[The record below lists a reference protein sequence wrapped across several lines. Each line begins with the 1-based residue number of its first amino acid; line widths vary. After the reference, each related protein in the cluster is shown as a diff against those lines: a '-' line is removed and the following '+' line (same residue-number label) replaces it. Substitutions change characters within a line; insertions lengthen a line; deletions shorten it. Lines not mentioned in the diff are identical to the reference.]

1 MNAVFDGAASYI
13 IAKIRAFLKCV
24 VYKLDIIRGILMNR
38 EIDLVDLLVEILL
51 RWRVLLIWM
60 LAGGILVGGY
70 SFVKSYRQAEEQRA
84 QEMVLEQQLQET
96 KEHLETYQQEEYS
109 EELIIR
115 NYLRECLTE
124 RQKENVDR
132 VLDNEEY
139 CSMLQTYMKNSIL
152 MQIDGYKVPK
162 VMLTFWVNAANA
174 ERSASVARIY
184 EDRVLNGFMQWLA
197 LKENVGTE
205 IDASS
210 ELITVDRSSQGISAI
225 SDSFCV
231 SIVHLTDEKCVDLAD
246 KLIEYVNEQQAELQD
261 LLGSHTIEVV
271 NYYYTCATDIDLLKE
286 RKEIKDKVNKYI
298 LESMALKEAFSDAEM
313 QYYHSVT
320 DSDKEG
326 MLTEYE
332 SVITPKI
339 SSRYVILGML
349 LFVLVYSLY
358 VAIGY
363 ILNSKLRTTDDI
375 KALYGITQLSYV
387 IVEDSDKRFLSFI
400 DHQILRLRNRNKR
413 IFSEEDAIRF
423 AAATL
428 MSQAKKEELDEVFC
442 IVGNLNEKTQKVV
455 EKIQCVLM
463 ENGISMK
470 ILNSILYNQESIELL
485 EKAKAVFLVEKIGET
500 LYNEISDE
508 IELVQRQAIKVLG
521 AVVVE

>member
-1 MNAVFDGAASYI
+1 M
-13 IAKIRAFLKCV
+13 
-24 VYKLDIIRGILMNR
+24 
-38 EIDLVDLLVEILL
+38 
-51 RWRVLLIWM
+51 
-60 LAGGILVGGY
+60 
-70 SFVKSYRQAEEQRA
+70 
-84 QEMVLEQQLQET
+84 
-96 KEHLETYQQEEYS
+96 
-109 EELIIR
+109 
-115 NYLRECLTE
+115 
-124 RQKENVDR
+124 
-132 VLDNEEY
+132 
-139 CSMLQTYMKNSIL
+139 
-152 MQIDGYKVPK
+152 
-162 VMLTFWVNAANA
+162 
-174 ERSASVARIY
+174 
-184 EDRVLNGFMQWLA
+184 
-197 LKENVGTE
+197 
-205 IDASS
+205 
-210 ELITVDRSSQGISAI
+210 
-225 SDSFCV
+225 
-231 SIVHLTDEKCVDLAD
+231 
-246 KLIEYVNEQQAELQD
+246 
-261 LLGSHTIEVV
+261 
-271 NYYYTCATDIDLLKE
+271 
-286 RKEIKDKVNKYI
+286 NKYI
-298 LESMALKEAFSDAEM
+298 LESMELKEAFSDAEM

-320 DSDKEG
+320 DSNKEG

-332 SVITPKI
+332 SVISPKI

-349 LFVLVYSLY
+349 LFVFMYSLY

-423 AAATL
+423 AVATL